1 MITHRRIE
9 EQEMPAGTK
18 QRTQNM
24 SPLDRLIS
32 KYTTLWARTPIRNPK
47 MRVYQDILNELR
59 AQKELGNP
67 FEDSAETFQRRI
79 NRTHDPQLKQLY
91 ENALSD
97 VQKAMNRLTRHAQ
110 TPPSSPHS

>member
-1 MITHRRIE
+1 
-9 EQEMPAGTK
+9 MPAGTK